1 MPLPIQR
8 QQQRQQ
14 PKEEAPM
21 NTTTAAVNQSTANTN
36 TQQKQ
41 TAKEVIAA
49 NVQAL
54 IEQLEQGHSEALTN
68 YLTAMGR
75 FHSYS
80 FGNILE
86 IARQKPDATR
96 VAGLYAWNQLGRK
109 VKKGERGIRILA
121 PVIGV
126 RRKKDEEAEKDI
138 RTQNQAVLVG
148 FRAAYVFDVSQTEGA
163 ELPEFSERVS
173 GSAGEYRDRLVD
185 FVIGQG
191 IELEFK
197 ESIAPA
203 LGVSYGGKIALLPG
217 QSSAEEFS
225 TLVHELAHEML
236 HKAER
241 RTATTKTVRE
251 TEAEAIAFVV
261 GKTIGLETGRASADY
276 IHLYHGNAA
285 LLTESLEVIQKTS
298 AVILSALENPAA
310 DATEE
315 QEPELARAS

>member
-1 MPLPIQR
+1 MSI
-8 QQQRQQ
+8 
-14 PKEEAPM
+14 
-21 NTTTAAVNQSTANTN
+21 TDTDTAAAVTPSTANPN
-36 TQQKQ
+36 KQQKQ

-54 IEQLEQGHSEALTN
+54 IEQLEQGHSEALTA

-75 FHSYS
+75 FHNYS

-109 VKKGERGIRILA
+109 VKKGEHGIRILA

-148 FRAAYVFDVSQTEGA
+148 FRVAYVFDVSQTEGK

-173 GSAGEYRDRLVD
+173 GNAGEYRDRLVD

-203 LGVSYGGKIALLPG
+203 LGMSYGGKIALLPG

-225 TLVHELAHEML
+225 TLVHELAHL
-236 HKAER
+236 CC
-241 RTATTKTVRE
+241 VRSYV
-251 TEAEAIAFVV
+251 A
-261 GKTIGLETGRASADY
+261 
-276 IHLYHGNAA
+276 
-285 LLTESLEVIQKTS
+285 
-298 AVILSALENPAA
+298 
-310 DATEE
+310 
-315 QEPELARAS
+315 